1 MGTPKDFNA
10 CLLAV
15 NVAVIL
21 ETMSSIVSGI
31 RRRMITLF
39 IVKRKIRE
47 SESDTKMTQMLREK

>member
-1 MGTPKDFNA
+1 MGTSKDFNA